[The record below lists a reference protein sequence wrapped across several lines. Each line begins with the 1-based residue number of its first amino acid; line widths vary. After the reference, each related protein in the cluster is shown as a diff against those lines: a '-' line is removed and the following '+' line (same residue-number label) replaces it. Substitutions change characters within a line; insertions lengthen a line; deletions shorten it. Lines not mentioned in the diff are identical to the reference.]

1 MPGSEDRNI
10 NVAET
15 ASEEQKRTDAA
26 IVAEEKEA
34 KPIAQETVE
43 MRPVSEPFTFDTF
56 WEARNISF
64 AQTADGKRLE
74 SKEEIQEAL
83 SQKDGRLLVHT
94 KGGRVFAAMN
104 QDGELRTTKS
114 IIPGKDAEMQV
125 SKNRTAETTTILQW
139 NEADITN
146 AVSASGKTLEGP
158 EEIRKALDEKQQ
170 VFLYTK
176 DEPEYPHVVEKRG
189 EEYAVSKY
197 GQEVDMQWGGTSLLY
212 AKDVDGN
219 EFRSPEAIQ
228 SALESGNGRLLV
240 HLKDDPDDAYMLQK
254 REDGVYLSNDPVKS
268 GNAMN
273 KDAYKKLDG
282 EPAMVSKKSLSEDDF
297 LPAGTSLSET
307 KLLSW
312 KKEDVLHAI
321 SSDGKTITEYPQ
333 IVDALGKGDTRI
345 LLYTKADPEP
355 FLVERKKDRFY
366 TSTNTMGKLERLMQE
381 AKTTDLSTL
390 DPEMF
395 TSEEKKLS
403 TVKRSFD
410 NFTKGMDEV
419 LFAIDDQGKIYGKE
433 GKTEEIHSELS
444 KEGRRLFVFEKD
456 GMSGQVTAKA
466 MENRNGE
473 LFVSNG
479 PVDGRHK
486 MQDTPAFA
494 PKASVKVD
502 DIIKAVDPTEH
513 ERRLDDVDAS
523 KRKMD
528 ALKLNMDAL
537 DKAAETRKNL
547 KAPSKPVKPKKP
559 GKPQLGFWGKVW
571 RGFTKVFTF
580 GLGETKAYK
589 NLPEKRRRYEE
600 IDLPAY
606 EKKLK
611 AFPEQM
617 KRYEAALQSYKDKDA
632 ALKYQI
638 DHKAELQQ
646 KYQKEF
652 REAQKDMAAAGSRA
666 RIAENQMREA
676 EAGNTARDAKAYRDH
691 LEVRVEGI
699 ADLMEKGKITPDN
712 IFAYTWMQESA
723 CKGKSAADPEA
734 RKAAAAFLA
743 SNTIQTRVLA
753 DKATGKVNS
762 RALEERSVDTLNSGD
777 PQRMIEQDE
786 VFTKMMDDMKG
797 AAIDPEKLVGKYM
810 LLSNR
815 RDKEKQLPA
824 NLLKEAKAD
833 MIRGFGEQ
841 EISDR
846 AIDEVIRMR
855 KLDEGIDKFE
865 KQGHNLSRMG
875 DKEFAGAKK
884 SGKDFMK
891 QAFEMKPTE
900 EDRRPYKEAAAK
912 LGKKG
917 PMKLDEMSK
926 ALDSQMPKMQM
937 KAPETGKG
945 AVKK

>member
-1 MPGSEDRNI
+1 MTRFFIYLKYEMKKGMALIPFFVVSALIAGGALIAAAVIFCAVMDERGLFPK
-10 NVAET
+10 AEV
-15 ASEEQKRTDAA
+15 A
-26 IVAEEKEA
+26 IVAGSDGTDDSSDERGRIDLQTKLAIGMVEGMESVKSICRFSYLSPKEA
-34 KPIAQETVE
+34 AEGLASGKIDAALYMPDGMYDDINTG
-43 MRPVSEPFTFDTF
+43 RNTPVL
-56 WEARNISF
+56 I
-64 AQTADGKRLE
+64 RL
-74 SKEEIQEAL
+74 SAKQEAL

-297 LPAGTSLSET
+297 L
-307 KLLSW
+307 
-312 KKEDVLHAI
+312 H
-321 SSDGKTITEYPQ
+321 
-333 IVDALGKGDTRI
+333 ALGKGDTRI

-537 DKAAETRKNL
+537 DKAAETRKTP
-547 KAPSKPVKPKKP
+547 AWF
-559 GKPQLGFWGKVW
+559 LGQ
-571 RGFTKVFTF
+571 
-580 GLGETKAYK
+580 GLER
-589 NLPEKRRRYEE
+589 LYEG
-600 IDLPAY
+600 LY
-606 EKKLK
+606 L
-611 AFPEQM
+611 
-617 KRYEAALQSYKDKDA
+617 
-632 ALKYQI
+632 
-638 DHKAELQQ
+638 
-646 KYQKEF
+646 
-652 REAQKDMAAAGSRA
+652 
-666 RIAENQMREA
+666 
-676 EAGNTARDAKAYRDH
+676 
-691 LEVRVEGI
+691 
-699 ADLMEKGKITPDN
+699 
-712 IFAYTWMQESA
+712 
-723 CKGKSAADPEA
+723 
-734 RKAAAAFLA
+734 
-743 SNTIQTRVLA
+743 
-753 DKATGKVNS
+753 
-762 RALEERSVDTLNSGD
+762 RSW
-777 PQRMIEQDE
+777 
-786 VFTKMMDDMKG
+786 
-797 AAIDPEKLVGKYM
+797 
-810 LLSNR
+810 
-815 RDKEKQLPA
+815 
-824 NLLKEAKAD
+824 
-833 MIRGFGEQ
+833 
-841 EISDR
+841 
-846 AIDEVIRMR
+846 
-855 KLDEGIDKFE
+855 
-865 KQGHNLSRMG
+865 
-875 DKEFAGAKK
+875 
-884 SGKDFMK
+884 
-891 QAFEMKPTE
+891 
-900 EDRRPYKEAAAK
+900 
-912 LGKKG
+912 
-917 PMKLDEMSK
+917 
-926 ALDSQMPKMQM
+926 
-937 KAPETGKG
+937 
-945 AVKK
+945 